1 MAIAFNQQGQSW
13 LKLKQDKK
21 ALIAFNQSLEYL
33 HNYLPAQQG
42 QGIALYR
49 LGFYARATKVFTG
62 ILQRNDLTQEQQ
74 AISWLYKGISLCGVA
89 NATEA
94 SQAFEQVVK
103 LTTNPQALAIA
114 KAGCGIR

>member
-1 MAIAFNQQGQSW
+1 M
-13 LKLKQDKK
+13 
-21 ALIAFNQSLEYL
+21 
-33 HNYLPAQQG
+33 
-42 QGIALYR
+42 
-49 LGFYARATKVFTG
+49 FTG

-89 NATEA
+89 NMLPKA